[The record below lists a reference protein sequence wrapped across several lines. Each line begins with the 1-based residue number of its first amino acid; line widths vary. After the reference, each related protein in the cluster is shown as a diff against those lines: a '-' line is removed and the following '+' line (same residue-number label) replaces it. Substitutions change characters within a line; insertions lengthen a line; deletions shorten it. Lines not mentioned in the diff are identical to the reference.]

1 MTARRRPAV
10 LDAAVAV
17 SALLAL
23 AWFAGGQA
31 ALGRIDPALALPWL
45 ALVWVPLA
53 LFQNRCVP
61 AKAGAHHPAVQNG
74 TGGRWTSIGL
84 TMPRMVKDRPGDDPT
99 RCSFAGE
106 QVFLVGT
113 ALLIAQ
119 ALLAFWLA
127 GQMPWAQLALV
138 GVGAAL
144 AAWLATRLARWR
156 AGRAMR
162 GGAALLLIG
171 VWFAGSHL
179 LLASLYRAPPAASAP
194 VTMLTGLPLRWS
206 ADGGMAA
213 MIAEGANDDPAL
225 QRIEAAGPVR
235 LIDSLIDH
243 PPAPGGTLFLAHPRA
258 LAPRELVAVDAFVRG
273 GGRAV
278 ILADALSGWPARHP
292 LGDPRNPPVT
302 SLLTPLLDHWGVTLG
317 AATAGEGKPVAADVE
332 GARLRLFSAGRFE
345 RFPTTC
351 QAYAGRRVVHCRIG
365 RGEAWLIGD
374 ADLIFAPLWRAA
386 PDWAAHLRRADTME
400 WLAARL
406 WPAAPRA
413 ILRPIWIRAIEQ
425 AGE

>member
-1 MTARRRPAV
+1 VTVRRRPAV

-23 AWFAGGQA
+23 AWFGGGQA
-31 ALGRIDPALALPWL
+31 ALGRIDPALVLPWL

-53 LFQNRCVP
+53 LFQNHRVP
-61 AKAGAHHPAVQNG
+61 AKAGTHHPPVPDG
-74 TGGRWTSIGL
+74 TGRRWT
-84 TMPRMVKDRPGDDPT
+84 PA
-99 RCSFAGE
+99 FAGE
-106 QVFLVGT
+106 HGFFHTVI
-113 ALLIAQ
+113 LLLLAQ
-119 ALLAFWLA
+119 ALLAFVFA
-127 GQMPWAQLALV
+127 GQFPWAQLALV

-144 AAWLATRLARWR
+144 AAWLGVLLARWR
-156 AGRAMR
+156 AGRAVR
-162 GGAALLLIG
+162 GMAALLLVG

-179 LLASLYRAPPAASAP
+179 LLAALYRAPPAAGAP

-206 ADGGMAA
+206 ADGDMAA
-213 MIAEGANDDPAL
+213 MIAQGMSDDPAL

-317 AATAGEGKPVAADVE
+317 AAPADEGKPLAADVG

-345 RFPTTC
+345 RFPATC
-351 QAYAGRRVVHCRIG
+351 QAYAARRIVHCRIG
-365 RGEAWLIGD
+365 HGEAWLVGD
-374 ADLIFAPLWRAA
+374 ADLIFAPLWQPV

-406 WPAAPRA
+406 WPRRGRA
-413 ILRPIWIRAIEQ
+413 ILRPLWIRTIEQ

>member
-1 MTARRRPAV
+1 VTARRRPAV
-10 LDAAVAV
+10 LDAVVAV

-31 ALGRIDPALALPWL
+31 LLGRIDPALVLPWL
-45 ALVWVPLA
+45 ALALVPLA
-53 LFQNRCVP
+53 LFQNRITNHRVP
-61 AKAGAHHPAVQNG
+61 AKAGPHHPAVPNN
-74 TGGRWTSIGL
+74 TGWRWA
-84 TMPRMVKDRPGDDPT
+84 PA
-99 RCSFAGE
+99 FAGE
-106 QVFLVGT
+106 HGFLVGVLLLLSAQAIL
-113 ALLIAQ
+113 ALL
-119 ALLAFWLA
+119 LA

-138 GVGAAL
+138 SVGAAL

-156 AGRAMR
+156 AGGAMR
-162 GGAALLLIG
+162 GAAALLLIG
-171 VWFAGSHL
+171 AWFAGSHL
-179 LLASLYRAPPAASAP
+179 LLAALYRTPPAAGAP

-206 ADGGMAA
+206 AEGDMAA
-213 MIAEGANDDPAL
+213 MIAEGMSDDPAL
-225 QRIEAAGPVR
+225 QRIAAAGPVR

-317 AATAGEGKPVAADVE
+317 AAPAGERRPLAIDID

-345 RFPTTC
+345 RFPATC
-351 QAYAGRRVVHCRIG
+351 QAYAGRRIVHCRID
-365 RGEAWLIGD
+365 RGEAWLVGD
-374 ADLIFAPLWRAA
+374 ADLIFAPLWKAA

-400 WLAARL
+400 WLAGCL
-406 WPAAPRA
+406 WPRGRRV
-413 ILRPIWIRAIEQ
+413 ILRPLWIRTIEQ
-425 AGE
+425 ASE